1 VSCLQPCIE
10 PCVCWSAGLWAT
22 LQFKWIQLQYPAV
35 TLAFEKMLMA
45 ACLPVA
51 VAMHTWGAVA
61 TVGAEAA
68 AYYLAALLGIL
79 YYSFAVPL
87 PSSFFRKPASRGI
100 GALPLPRL
108 WAAMT
113 R

>member
-1 VSCLQPCIE
+1 
-10 PCVCWSAGLWAT
+10 
-22 LQFKWIQLQYPAV
+22 
-35 TLAFEKMLMA
+35 MA

-51 VAMHTWGAVA
+51 AAMHTWGAVA

-79 YYSFAVPL
+79 YYSFAIPL

-100 GALPLPRL
+100 GATPHYQAAQGAWRSVTNSGTHAARIALLPMPERL
-108 WAAMT
+108 ASFRRYAIASMVSLSS
-113 R
+113 RA

>member
-1 VSCLQPCIE
+1 
-10 PCVCWSAGLWAT
+10 
-22 LQFKWIQLQYPAV
+22 V

-100 GALPLPRL
+100 GVLSHTSCARSLETRRL
-108 WAAMT
+108 WSLWHQRCTHTFIADASAASQF
-113 R
+113 